1 MRPLTTLAGIAL
13 LALAGAA
20 QAQQLIYQPRS
31 PSFGGDPLNG
41 HFLLN
46 KAQAQDTYR
55 DPDAP
60 DFGSFSETD
69 FFLQDLRNSLV
80 NDAIADAIDGEEGRS
95 SLIDSSNL
103 RIRIDS
109 TGQGGFTMT
118 ILDRRTGEVTTVN
131 LGQVNGQF

>member
-1 MRPLTTLAGIAL
+1 MRVTTIFAGGLL
-13 LALAGAA
+13 LACAGAV
-20 QAQQLIYQPRS
+20 QAQQLIYEPRS

-41 HFLLN
+41 SFLLN
-46 KAQAQDTYR
+46 KAQAQDTYT
-55 DPDAP
+55 DPNAP

-80 NDAIADAIDGEEGRS
+80 NDAISDAVEGEEGRS
-95 SLIDSSNL
+95 SLIESSTL

-109 TGQGGFTMT
+109 TGQGGFVMT
-118 ILDRRTGEVTTVN
+118 ILDRRTGETTTVN